1 MNRAVNGN
9 SNDYLSYYN
18 QYVKTESEP
27 QKQQHQQTQ
36 QQQQQPQQHQYHQ
49 QQQQSQPQQHQY
61 HQQQQQPHRSK
72 YHEHKQSSIK
82 GEKGEKGDGITNS
95 CNFAMISGN
104 KQALYITDNGQ
115 VGVTT
120 SSILHKDDIKIID
133 QDVLNKLLLLQPV
146 TFTYKSDDEKS
157 LQFGLNA
164 EDVDKILPELVITKN
179 QRPFSVK
186 YDQLVPIL
194 LAQNIEQQR
203 MISQL
208 CAQVSILEDKT
219 K

>member
-27 QKQQHQQTQ
+27 QKQQHQQPQ
-36 QQQQQPQQHQYHQ
+36 HHQQQQQPQQ
-49 QQQQSQPQQHQY
+49 QH
-61 HQQQQQPHRSK
+61 QQPHRSR
-72 YHEHKQSSIK
+72 YHEHKHSGSVK
-82 GEKGEKGDGITNS
+82 GEKGDKGDGITNA
-95 CNFAMISGN
+95 CNFAMISAN
-104 KQALYITDNGQ
+104 RQPLYIADNGQ

-120 SSILHKDDIKIID
+120 SSILHKDNIKMID

-157 LQFGLNA
+157 VQFGLNA
-164 EDVDKILPELVITKN
+164 EDVDKIFPELVITKHN
-179 QRPFSVK
+179 RPFSVK

-208 CAQVSILEDKT
+208 CAQVTILEDKT